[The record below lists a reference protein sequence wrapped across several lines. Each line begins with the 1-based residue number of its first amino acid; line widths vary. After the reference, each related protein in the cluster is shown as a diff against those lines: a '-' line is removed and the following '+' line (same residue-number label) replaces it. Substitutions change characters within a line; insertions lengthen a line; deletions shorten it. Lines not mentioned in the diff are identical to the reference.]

1 MNRVL
6 IIEDDATTRLQL
18 GVVLTRGGFE
28 PIAVGDADAA
38 VAALEA
44 PDPPMLVVMGWEM
57 AGADGLEMLRWLR
70 SRASGKSA
78 WVLLLT
84 GHSRREDEIAA
95 LDAGADD
102 YLVKPV
108 DASRLRAHL
117 RAGARRVAQFAAP
130 GSGGDAPRRAA
141 A

>member
-6 IIEDDATTRLQL
+6 VFEADNTTRLQL
-18 GVVLTRGGFE
+18 EAVLTRGGFD

-38 VAALEA
+38 IAELEG
-44 PDPPMLVVMGWEM
+44 DHPPMLVVMGWEV
-57 AGADGLEMLRWLR
+57 AGADGLEMLHWLR
-70 SRASGKSA
+70 GSASRAGT

-84 GHSRREDEIAA
+84 GHSQREDEIAA

-108 DASRLRAHL
+108 DSARLRAHL
-117 RAGARRVAQFAAP
+117 RAGARRVALLAGRGSSGDTP
-130 GSGGDAPRRAA
+130 GRAA

>member
-6 IIEDDATTRLQL
+6 VIEGDNTTRLQL
-18 GVVLTRGGFE
+18 EAILARGGFE
-28 PIAVGDADAA
+28 PVAVGDRDAA
-38 VAALEA
+38 VAALECD
-44 PDPPMLVVMGWEM
+44 DPPMLVVMGWEM
-57 AGADGLEMLRWLR
+57 AGSDGLGMLRWLR
-70 SRASGKSA
+70 SSASRQGT

-84 GHSRREDEIAA
+84 GHGGREDEIAA

-108 DASRLRAHL
+108 DAARLRAHL
-117 RAGARRVAQFAAP
+117 RAGARRVAQLPGHGSDGAAP
-130 GSGGDAPRRAA
+130 ESAA

>member
-6 IIEDDATTRLQL
+6 IIEADHTTRLQL
-18 GVVLTRGGFE
+18 ETVLARGGFDT
-28 PIAVGDADAA
+28 ISAGDADAA
-38 VAALEA
+38 VAVLEGA
-44 PDPPMLVVMGWEM
+44 HPPLLVVMGWEI

-70 SRASGKSA
+70 RDASRAGT

-102 YLVKPV
+102 YMVKPV
-108 DASRLRAHL
+108 DAARLRAHL
-117 RAGARRVAQFAAP
+117 RAGARRVAQLPGSAAGDGAP
-130 GSGGDAPRRAA
+130 GRAA